1 MLKRR
6 GGVGHL
12 EPVVLGVLIPRKES
26 NAMKR
31 RHSREQGIPTLRH
44 HERLADYYKDIPVP
58 AEETGMLGFIRS
70 FFLTS

>member
-1 MLKRR
+1 
-6 GGVGHL
+6 
-12 EPVVLGVLIPRKES
+12 
-26 NAMKR
+26 MKAYR
-31 RHSREQGIPTLRH
+31 PEALRQ